1 MTNHICLIDS
11 DDGDE
16 PSGKKATREPLSEAR
31 TNGSPSSQETIHRI
45 VLANAWW
52 PWKSHLESICTLQS
66 LHAYWSVE
74 WNGMEW
80 ISEMAADGGR
90 VAEPVKLFLSRAW
103 DSNIQN
109 RPVQPCRRK
118 QIRKYS
124 TSHLSSFSCPIGRHS
139 YYTSEDAVRNDKLTS
154 V

>member
-1 MTNHICLIDS
+1 
-11 DDGDE
+11 
-16 PSGKKATREPLSEAR
+16 
-31 TNGSPSSQETIHRI
+31 
-45 VLANAWW
+45 
-52 PWKSHLESICTLQS
+52 
-66 LHAYWSVE
+66 
-74 WNGMEW
+74 MEW

-124 TSHLSSFSCPIGRHS
+124 TSHLSSFSCPIGGEGPHMYFGRS
-139 YYTSEDAVRNDKLTS
+139 IAISVLLPLSETQVDGRRKLTMKIWHQQRGPDNKGAQNCTI
-154 V
+154 VLI